1 MDGRFVYI
9 LAGWEG
15 SAGDSRVLYDA
26 LSKDFRIPEGKYF
39 LADAGISFLI

>member
-1 MDGRFVYI
+1 MDGHFVYI

-26 LSKDFRIPEGKYF
+26 LAKDFKIPDGKYF
-39 LADAGISFLI
+39 LADAGISII